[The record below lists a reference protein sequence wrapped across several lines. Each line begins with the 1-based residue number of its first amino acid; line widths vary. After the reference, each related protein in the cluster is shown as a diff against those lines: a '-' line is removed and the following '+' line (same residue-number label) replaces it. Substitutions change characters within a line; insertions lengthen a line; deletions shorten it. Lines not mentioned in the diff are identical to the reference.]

1 MELLH
6 RKQDYNFRRT
16 KEEFYNTYNSYENMK
31 LNIFT
36 EDVKKMLKILY
47 DLEKMKNVMKGK
59 KIIQVGRN

>member
-1 MELLH
+1 
-6 RKQDYNFRRT
+6 
-16 KEEFYNTYNSYENMK
+16 MK